1 METQEY
7 DIQRFSWRGAEGPM
21 GKSAQLGISE
31 FHLVCIFW
39 GFNQL
44 ITSRG
49 GLLQFIAQITIPLPG
64 LGETQSLALG
74 KTYQTLALAS

>member
-1 METQEY
+1 MP
-7 DIQRFSWRGAEGPM
+7 GLAL
-21 GKSAQLGISE
+21 GKQTSS
-31 FHLVCIFW
+31 LVYF
-39 GFNQL
+39 GFIQL